1 MKLAKR
7 RFYTPERVEALM
19 LEAYEIALDRT
30 RGSDQVR
37 MVEYLLDQGFGKAT
51 SKVELGPSDT
61 STATLEQRIELA
73 KVAGGLM
80 SALQQQVTVKT
91 LPGPEVVEG
100 EIIEAPIQSEANAEA
115 SDGGVAR
122 DDDGSGQA
130 ILDSRQ
136 D

>member
-51 SKVELGPSDT
+51 SKLDVTAGDT

-73 KVAGGLM
+73 KVAGGLL
-80 SALQQQVTVKT
+80 SALQQQQVTVKT

-100 EIIEAPIQSEANAEA
+100 EIIEKEQEQANGIESAAAETE
-115 SDGGVAR
+115 SQDGAGVSGDGAR
-122 DDDGSGQA
+122 VG
-130 ILDSRQ
+130 
-136 D
+136 